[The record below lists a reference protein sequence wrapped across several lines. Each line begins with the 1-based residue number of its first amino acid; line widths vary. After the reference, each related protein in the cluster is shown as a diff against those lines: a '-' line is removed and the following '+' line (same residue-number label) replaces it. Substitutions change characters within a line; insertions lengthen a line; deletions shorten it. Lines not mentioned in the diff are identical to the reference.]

1 MFSVASSLYNRYISE
16 AFQLPHPSSPGNRL
30 ASPAET
36 RIYRHAALFV
46 LLLVLSFIVPRFVS
60 NQEGGFANAAGAV
73 LVLLLML
80 VGVGI
85 FSLFLFVRA
94 ARSFASL
101 SVPARIAGIGPAIV
115 MVVGLALLWGFLSY

>member
-1 MFSVASSLYNRYISE
+1 
-16 AFQLPHPSSPGNRL
+16 L

-36 RIYRHAALFV
+36 RIYRHAGLFV
-46 LLLVLSFIVPRFVS
+46 VLLVLSFIVPRFVP
-60 NQEGGFANAAGAV
+60 NQEGGFASAAGTIVV
-73 LVLLLML
+73 LFLML

-85 FSLFLFVRA
+85 FSLFLFVRT

-115 MVVGLALLWGFLSY
+115 ME